1 MRGLLILGFAVV
13 FAAFS
18 GCNDSVMTPSPPPA
32 GPPPFDPPEPPAEPP
47 HDRGREFQWE
57 GVRGYLLFPGTQLS
71 ATEIEAIDNKL
82 RGRWLGKII
91 TYNVCSETAL
101 WAAQGAPWPSGPPA
115 LSPENKTN
123 LRRFLDTTARL
134 GSQVKLNIFCTVRDN
149 AVWMRNHGAELARMV
164 GNITGEYDHVT
175 VSIANEYYH
184 PASAIRDG
192 RRLREFRDILRLA
205 GFHGL
210 IGTDDNV
217 GCLGCDME
225 YNGDLRALGFIPD
238 FHPYRSPNPTRNAL
252 RRIARE
258 NGFAVI
264 SEPVA
269 YSKTRTGRCCTDS
282 KEEIRRYMCDAEA
295 EGLVWFHHSTDG
307 LEGVLPSWVPGG
319 VC

>member
-1 MRGLLILGFAVV
+1 M
-13 FAAFS
+13 
-18 GCNDSVMTPSPPPA
+18 
-32 GPPPFDPPEPPAEPP
+32 EPPR
-47 HDRGREFQWE
+47 DLGRDFSWD

-71 ATEIEAIDNKL
+71 ETEIEAIDNKL
-82 RGRWLGKII
+82 RGRWPGKVI

-101 WAAQGAPWPSGPPA
+101 WASQGAPWPSGPPA
-115 LSPENKTN
+115 LSPENKAN
-123 LRRFLDTTARL
+123 LRRFLATTARL
-134 GSQVKLNIFCTVRDN
+134 NSQVKLNIFCTVRDN

-164 GNITGEYDHVT
+164 GLIAGEYNHVT

-210 IGTDDNV
+210 IGTDDNI
-217 GCLGCDME
+217 GCPGCNVS

-238 FHPYRSPNPTRNAL
+238 FHPYRLEDPSRGPSRKVF

-264 SEPVA
+264 SEPLA

-282 KEEIRRYMCDAEA
+282 KEEIRRIMCDAEA